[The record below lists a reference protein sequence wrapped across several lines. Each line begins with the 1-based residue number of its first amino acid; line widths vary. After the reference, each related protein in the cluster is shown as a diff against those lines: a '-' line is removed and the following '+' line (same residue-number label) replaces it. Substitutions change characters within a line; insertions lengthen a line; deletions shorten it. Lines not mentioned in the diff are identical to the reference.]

1 MKRPKLR
8 KPKSEDGFKPRMNS
22 YEDDLK
28 KCFKNNIKHK
38 YAFSLKMTLK
48 VRMTLKGRRFK

>member
-1 MKRPKLR
+1 MKMTTIVKRPKLR

-28 KCFKNNIKHK
+28 KMF
-38 YAFSLKMTLK
+38 
-48 VRMTLKGRRFK
+48 